1 MNVAT
6 DESYNPEA
14 LIGLT
19 GGDSEVAAPVDVGA
33 LCPMVGWACEPLVH
47 EMVFSMVLWESTLEN
62 AVRAMERVQEQF
74 VDYNELRVC
83 FPKEIEAMLG
93 SRYPRA
99 EDRSVRLIGA
109 LRRVFADHQKL
120 SLAHLREMNKRDARE
135 YLDSFEMLP
144 RFVISRVMLLGL
156 DAHAFPIDAKIT
168 RALHKAKLI
177 KGSKNPD
184 TVSSTLERAIRAN
197 QTLETYTRLERW
209 LVAFETGS

>member
-1 MNVAT
+1 MAS
-6 DESYNPEA
+6 DESYNTEA
-14 LIGLT
+14 LIGLS
-19 GGDSEVAAPVDVGA
+19 GGDSGDAAPVDAGSLVPRPA
-33 LCPMVGWACEPLVH
+33 WAEDSVLH
-47 EMVFSMVLWESTLEN
+47 ELVFSMLLWESTLEN
-62 AVRAMERVQEQF
+62 ATKAMGRMHEQF

-83 FPKEIEAMLG
+83 FPSEIEAMLG
-93 SRYPRA
+93 SRYQRA
-99 EDRSVRLIGA
+99 EDRSIRLIGA
-109 LRRVFADHQKL
+109 LRKVFEDQQKL

-144 RFVISRVMLLGL
+144 RFVVSRVMLLEL
-156 DAHAFPIDAKIT
+156 EAHAFPIDAKIT

-197 QTLETYTRLERW
+197 QTLDTYTRLERW